1 MQNRLDIN
9 EERKKLAVDIG
20 DNMVNPEE
28 VGDMVSDAPAKQIWL
43 DVDDEGKRLVVD
55 IGDNTVNPEEVGDT
69 DSGALAL
76 KQNRL
81 DADDE
86 EKRLVMDIGDN
97 DDDDNLQSANIF
109 MLQQHA
115 HCA

>member
-1 MQNRLDIN
+1 
-9 EERKKLAVDIG
+9 
-20 DNMVNPEE
+20 MVN
-28 VGDMVSDAPAKQIWL
+28 
-43 DVDDEGKRLVVD
+43 